1 MTGAAQMGFFA
12 PLRVRRLRLMLLV
25 ELGASVGVWILVLA
39 AQWILTE
46 AGESATTVSA
56 VQFAISVPFFLF
68 ALPIG
73 AIAEYTSH
81 RRLLVGISVI
91 LLIAS
96 VVLVV
101 LDILG
106 QVGVVVLMGS
116 VFVAGAGLAVVA
128 IVWQALLPHL
138 VSRDMMA
145 VVPAV
150 DGAVFN
156 GARAIGPLIGGA
168 ILAGLGSTWAFAC
181 VGVLFAGCAVIA
193 AWQVPAAAGTGAR
206 SPVGRAVSGGIRFIR
221 HSRWTRR
228 LLVRLTV
235 FGIPAS
241 CLWALLPLV
250 AHDRLHTSTFEFG
263 VMSGAI
269 GVGAVVGTIVLMPL
283 RAKMSW
289 NRFVA
294 LGSGAYAIVLAGMAF
309 FTRFDVILVLMVVV
323 GAAWV
328 GVQSTWMIAAHSVV
342 PPWIKAR
349 IIAFIMLMFQ
359 GSQAVGALM
368 WGVLADFIG
377 LVPAVATAAGL
388 MIVSAVGVLRRG
400 IFPSEGIAPDPAVF
414 EAVALPEVGYG
425 DRQVLVETTYV
436 VAPENRAHFMHDI
449 AELRRSRL
457 RLGAL
462 RCTVMQA
469 AEHPDT
475 YVEHCTFNAWADYI
489 SQETER
495 LTVPEMR
502 LREGVAAHLES
513 MPVTRVLVV
522 AEGTNRR

>member
-1 MTGAAQMGFFA
+1 MTGVAQMGFFA

-81 RRLLVGISVI
+81 RSLLVGISLI
-91 LLIAS
+91 LLVAS

-101 LDILG
+101 LDVLG
-106 QVGVVVLMGS
+106 HVGVAVLMGS

-138 VSRDMMA
+138 VSRDMMT
-145 VVPAV
+145 VVPAI

-168 ILAGLGSTWAFAC
+168 ILAGFGSTWAFAS
-181 VGVLFAGCAVIA
+181 VGLLFAGCAVIA
-193 AWQVPAAAGTGAR
+193 AWQVPATAGTGAVR
-206 SPVGRAVSGGIRFIR
+206 SPVGKAVSGGIRFIR
-221 HSRWTRR
+221 HSKWTRR
-228 LLVRLTV
+228 LLVRLTI

-250 AHDRLHTSTFEFG
+250 AHDRLRSTTFEFG

-269 GVGAVVGTIVLMPL
+269 GIGAVVGTIVLMPL

-294 LGSGAYAIVLAGMAF
+294 LGSGAYAVVLAGMAF
-309 FTRFDVILVLMVVV
+309 ATRFDVILVLMVVV

-359 GSQAVGALM
+359 GSQAVGAIM
-368 WGVLADFIG
+368 WGVLADFVG
-377 LVPAVATAAGL
+377 LVPAVATAAVL
-388 MIVSAVGVLRRG
+388 MIVAAAGVLRRG

-414 EAVALPEVGYG
+414 EAVAPPEAGYG
-425 DRQVLVETTYV
+425 DRQVVIETTYV
-436 VAPENRAHFMHDI
+436 VAPENRAHFIRDI
-449 AELRRSRL
+449 EALRRSRL

-469 AEHPDT
+469 AQQPDT
-475 YVEHCTFNAWADYI
+475 YVEYCTFSAWADYI

-495 LTVPEMR
+495 LTVPEKR
-502 LREGVAAHLES
+502 LREGVAVSLMSEPAI
-513 MPVTRVLVV
+513 RVLVV
-522 AEGTNRR
+522 PE

>member
-1 MTGAAQMGFFA
+1 MTGASRLGFFA
-12 PLRVRRLRLMLLV
+12 PLRVRRLRLLLLV

-46 AGESATTVSA
+46 GGESATTVST

-81 RRLLVGISVI
+81 RGLLVGTSVV
-91 LLIAS
+91 LLVAS
-96 VVLVV
+96 VVLAILDV
-101 LDILG
+101 LG
-106 QVGVVVLMGS
+106 HVGVAVLMGS
-116 VFVAGAGLAVVA
+116 VFIAGAGLAIVA
-128 IVWQALLPHL
+128 IVWQALLPHV

-168 ILAGLGSTWAFAC
+168 ILAGLGSTWAFAT
-181 VGVLFAGCAVIA
+181 VGVMFAGCALIA
-193 AWQVPAAAGTGAR
+193 AWQVPATAGTAAR
-206 SPVGRAVSGGIRFIR
+206 SPLGRAVAGGMRFIR

-228 LLVRLTV
+228 LLIRLTI

-241 CLWALLPLV
+241 CLWALLPIV
-250 AHDRLHTSTFEFG
+250 AHDRLHTNTFEFG

-269 GVGAVVGTIVLMPL
+269 GVGAVVGTIAMMPL
-283 RAKMSW
+283 RARMSW
-289 NRFVA
+289 NRFAA
-294 LGSGAYAIVLAGMAF
+294 LGSLAYAVVLAGMASI
-309 FTRFDVILVLMVVV
+309 TRFDVILVLMVIV

-349 IIAFIMLMFQ
+349 VIAFIMLMFQ
-359 GSQAVGALM
+359 GSQAVGAIV
-368 WGVLADFIG
+368 WGVLADVIG
-377 LVPAVATAAGL
+377 LVPAVSSAALL
-388 MIVSAVGVLRRG
+388 MLIAAVGVLRRG
-400 IFPSEGIAPDPAVF
+400 IFPSEGIAPEPADIDQPDA
-414 EAVALPEVGYG
+414 AVSPYG
-425 DRQVLVETTYV
+425 DRRVVIETTYV
-436 VAPENRAHFMHDI
+436 VAESNMFDFKRDL
-449 AELRRSRL
+449 AEVRRSRL

-462 RCTVMQA
+462 RCTVMQV
-469 AEHPDT
+469 AEPSGT
-475 YVEHCTFNAWADYI
+475 FLEYCTFRDWADYI

-495 LTVPEMR
+495 LTIPEKR
-502 LREGVAAHLES
+502 LREQVTATLRSE
-513 MPVTRVLVV
+513 PVTRVLVIP
-522 AEGTNRR
+522 E

>member
-1 MTGAAQMGFFA
+1 MTGVAPMGFFA

-68 ALPIG
+68 AMPIG

-81 RRLLVGISVI
+81 RRLLVGTSLI
-91 LLIAS
+91 LLVAS
-96 VVLVV
+96 VVLVS
-101 LDILG
+101 LDLFG
-106 QVGVVVLMGS
+106 QVGVAVLMGS

-138 VSRDMMA
+138 VSRDMMT
-145 VVPAV
+145 VVPAI

-168 ILAGLGSTWAFAC
+168 ILAGFGSTWAFAS

-193 AWQVPAAAGTGAR
+193 AWQVPATAGTGAIP
-206 SPVGRAVSGGIRFIR
+206 SPVGKAVSGGLRFIR
-221 HSRWTRR
+221 HSKWTRR
-228 LLVRLTV
+228 LLVRLTI

-250 AHDRLHTSTFEFG
+250 AHDRLHATTFEFG

-269 GVGAVVGTIVLMPL
+269 GIGAVVGTVVLMPL

-289 NRFVA
+289 NRFAA
-294 LGSGAYAIVLAGMAF
+294 LGSGAYAVVLAGLAF
-309 FTRFDVILVLMVVV
+309 STRFDVILVLMVVV

-359 GSQAVGALM
+359 GSQAVGAIM
-368 WGVLADFIG
+368 WGVLADLVG
-377 LVPAVATAAGL
+377 LVPAVATAAAL
-388 MIVSAVGVLRRG
+388 MVVAAIGVIRRG
-400 IFPSEGIAPDPAVF
+400 IFPSEGIAPDPAVR
-414 EAVALPEVGYG
+414 EAVATAAVSYG
-425 DRQVLVETTYV
+425 DRQVVIETTYV
-436 VAPENRAHFMHDI
+436 VVPENRSHFIRDI
-449 AELRRSRL
+449 EALRRSRL

-469 AEHPDT
+469 AEYPDI
-475 YVEHCTFNAWADYI
+475 YVEYSTFGAWTDYV

-502 LREGVAAHLES
+502 LRDGVAANLKS
-513 MPVTRVLVV
+513 TPVTRVLVV
-522 AEGTNRR
+522 PE